1 MLTGNHHTLFQRP
14 FRANRLAM
22 AAEPLETAPIVDF
35 ETIDRLRPT
44 LGKIVVAS
52 GGFDPVH
59 PGHASNLLEAKKLGD
74 TLIAVV
80 NGDAFLRAKKGKAF
94 QDLKTR
100 CQIVSF
106 LRGVDYVVPFEI
118 ENDQTVVVALQ
129 KLRPHI
135 FAKGGDRSAPEK
147 VPEWKTCTD
156 LGIEMVFGVGLRKDW
171 SSSDFLK
178 EWGEFWARKTPAK

>member
-1 MLTGNHHTLFQRP
+1 MLEKTAAPTDP
-14 FRANRLAM
+14 FA
-22 AAEPLETAPIVDF
+22 PAPIVDF

-59 PGHASNLLEAKKLGD
+59 PGHASNLLEARGLGD
-74 TLIAVV
+74 TLVVVV
-80 NGDAFLRAKKGKAF
+80 NGDNFLRVKKGKAF

-118 ENDQTVVVALQ
+118 ENDQTVCEALRRV
-129 KLRPHI
+129 RPHV
-135 FAKGGDRSAPEK
+135 FAKGGDRAAPDL
-147 VPEWKTCTD
+147 VPEWPICQE
-156 LGIEMVFGVGLRKDW
+156 LGIDMVFGIGQAKAW

-178 EWGEFWARKTPAK
+178 EWGDWWSSRAATSAAKK